1 MNRFIKVFFILS
13 ALGTVGLEAYQ
24 DSQNEKLAKDIWRK
38 PRLKGSCQGCH
49 GADWFDLARMGS
61 SDATVVRRAI
71 GDGATAAEAQIL
83 LGQVKALRVKL
94 RLPGAVAETFR
105 PLQPAGRVVAGAT
118 PIERDIAFGRQLQ
131 QLLPTLMGGR
141 IASLEQ
147 AQKAKDELLAIDVRK
162 LAVGIEYP
170 LWSSDAFNGPVAA
183 TLNDWVADIA
193 REPTAETP
201 SRWFAAQDAYLANP
215 TDEALVG
222 LLGLVDTNTR
232 LLEGQTLNGALL
244 EFELHKYKAQLIV
257 SHVLRMQALGRP
269 SVLDQ
274 SRTAFSKVS
283 TREVLPGAS
292 LWEVGDKMRAVRSA
306 AHNLGLGFDQQPPG
320 NGLMALGAPA
330 FVAESISTDRN
341 LFEFQHELRLP
352 WLWIGF
358 TMDPGL
364 QRTSG
369 SNSTKSAE
377 YLIETLIRNR
387 MFVHNSFLN
396 QYRLVAKGFL
406 EDAWTPN
413 KRTAFQMDYGYF
425 VGYGRE
431 ILKWNESRT
440 VTFPTE
446 LKQAQAE
453 LFHRLTANGFRMSMY
468 LYMDALRKGGK
479 KMSGSPAYG
488 PMESHFLNYQPA
500 SYAADKLLMD
510 ELKKLHP

>member
-1 MNRFIKVFFILS
+1 MNRFIKLILITFATGS
-13 ALGTVGLEAYQ
+13 VGLEAFQ
-24 DSQNEKLAKDIWRK
+24 DSQNERLAKDVWRK

-49 GADWFDLARMGS
+49 GPDWFDLARMGS

-71 GDGATAAEAQIL
+71 DDGATAAEATIL
-83 LGQVKALRVKL
+83 LGQVKAMRVKM
-94 RLPGAVAETFR
+94 RLPGTVATSFR
-105 PLQPAGRVVAGAT
+105 PLQPGGAAISGAS
-118 PIERDIAFGRQLQ
+118 PLERDIAFGRQLER
-131 QLLPTLMGGR
+131 LLPTLMGAR
-141 IASLEQ
+141 INSLEQ

-162 LAVGIEYP
+162 LPVGIDYP

-193 REPTAETP
+193 REPTAEVP

-215 TDEALVG
+215 TDQGLVG
-222 LLGLVDTNTR
+222 LLALVDTSTR
-232 LLEGQTLNGALL
+232 LLDGQKLDGSFL
-244 EFELHKYKAQLIV
+244 EFELHKYKSQLIV
-257 SHVLRMQALGRP
+257 SHVLRMQALGQP
-269 SVLDQ
+269 SLLEQ
-274 SRTAFSKVS
+274 SRTAFSKLS

-306 AHNLGLGFDQQPPG
+306 AHNMGLGFDQQPPG

-330 FVAESISTDRN
+330 FVADSISKDRN
-341 LFEFQHELRLP
+341 MFEFQHELRLP

-446 LKQAQAE
+446 LKRAQAE

-479 KMSGSPAYG
+479 KMNGTPAYG